1 MSNKNIIGEVVHRP
15 WGTYQSLLE
24 EKGYQIKKI
33 VVHPNEQLSL
43 QYHHQRS
50 EHWVVTQG
58 EGIVEINKK
67 KHDAKKGDY
76 FFIPLK
82 AVHRLSNPG
91 KEPLIIVE
99 IQSGDYLGEDDIV
112 RLEDS
117 YGRID

>member
-33 VVHPNEQLSL
+33 VVHPGEQLSL

-58 EGIVEINKK
+58 KGIVKINKE

-82 AVHRLSNPG
+82 AVHRLSNSG
-91 KEPLIIVE
+91 KDPLIIVE
-99 IQSGDYLGEDDIV
+99 IQSGEYLGEDDIV
-112 RLEDS
+112 RLEDN